1 MDFGKYPF
9 DRHTCQ
15 FIVFIERGA
24 SIVTEMKDSEFGYA
38 FKEYQNTM
46 LDYDI
51 DFESLPMSSIN
62 TYQSYPN
69 MPEVLKKQTRRFG
82 HETFSCAGFAIK
94 LIRHSKRVIFIYYL
108 PSSMFVLTSWASFL
122 IPPKVS
128 FIKYQRI

>member
-1 MDFGKYPF
+1 MKVFTPVITCKMDFGKYPF

-51 DFESLPMSSIN
+51 DFESLPMSSISIKN
-62 TYQSYPN
+62 QVYPK
-69 MPEVLKKQTRRFG
+69 MPEVLKQQTRRFG
-82 HETFSCAGFAIK
+82 HEIFSCAGFAIK
-94 LIRHSKRVIFIYYL
+94 LIRHSKRFIFGNFHPI
-108 PSSMFVLTSWASFL
+108 
-122 IPPKVS
+122 
-128 FIKYQRI
+128 